1 MTEDKLFHL
10 TDKSNINS
18 IRKHGL
24 VGVKKQKIFKRD
36 TGTDHTLFNHSK
48 PILF

>member
-24 VGVKKQKIFKRD
+24 VGVKKQRIF
-36 TGTDHTLFNHSK
+36 
-48 PILF
+48 